1 MLKCYHCHGVFS
13 KEMTREYLNG
23 KPHHAYCADVVNRK
37 DKDSQLQGI
46 RLWSPFFLPML
57 LLPILKIR
65 S

>member
-1 MLKCYHCHGVFS
+1 MLRCHHCRGVFS
-13 KEMTREYLNG
+13 KEMIREYPNG

-37 DKDSQLQGI
+37 DKDSQLQGTP
-46 RLWSPFFLPML
+46 LWFSFFWPML